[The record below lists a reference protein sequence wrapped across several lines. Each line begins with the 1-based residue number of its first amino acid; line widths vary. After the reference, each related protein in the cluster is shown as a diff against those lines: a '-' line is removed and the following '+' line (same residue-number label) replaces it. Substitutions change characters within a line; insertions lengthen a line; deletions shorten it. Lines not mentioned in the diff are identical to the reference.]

1 MEAGNTSHNENLSQ
15 SELIQGD
22 SNNAFSELLINLSSD
37 SGGPK
42 AELLVKTMQESDLSD
57 LKRLFNSKVDLL
69 EMTVPT
75 RIIHDGREIYLDL
88 ALIHWAS
95 GFSKPSIINLLLEF
109 GVKMDEKIPIIG
121 GTALHLASRYGSK
134 NNIDVLLSQKLDI
147 NQKDRDGMTP
157 LHLSSRYGREENV
170 ECLLDAS
177 ADYSQLDNYN
187 SMAIHHAA
195 MNGEFETLKILYRR
209 GSHRYIN
216 EANSYLNAPLH
227 LASISGNANVAKW
240 LLEKGA
246 AINQPGIGGDTPL
259 CLATAKDH
267 IEIVRELLINGANIH
282 KRNDHSY
289 SPILIASENAN
300 LEIFN
305 RLRMSGAFLSDAGAR
320 DNGTCYHRVIS
331 CFRDFSSDHNKII
344 DYLVGYDVDINQ
356 VNSLGDS
363 PLSLACTKNK
373 FEHAQCL
380 LKYGADVNPL
390 ESRKNGTPLMEACCR
405 PATRIV
411 ELLLQHDADTE
422 TKSSHG
428 MTALAYAVLH
438 NRIEH
443 VKLLIKKG
451 ANVMCTDHRGITP
464 LHTAVLQEKN
474 IAIALEILAT
484 EQYYPK
490 SSSTKYP
497 HRESTS
503 EIREM
508 QIVLLQGFE
517 SSEYETLEQLYI
529 IMYWAVSNGAKD
541 LANRCIDHDRQVLRW
556 TREGATWLH
565 VTSISDALDQPLG
578 WAAVALIIQQN
589 SRGDSPLAIAIEKG
603 HDKLEDLFWSQIKQF
618 QDTEKRL
625 MESYPDFSA
634 QILEF
639 LARHEEPGNEEI
651 LKAFLSSGG
660 KRDVKDSEGFTA
672 LQWAVYR
679 SQVVIVWWLL
689 SKGGYS
695 SDERKSASK
704 LITNRD
710 GESEAIGKLLLEPPA
725 ILDHV
730 SNPNKKHSFR
740 SLGCTDRIAAIS
752 SKARIVDV
760 LSGAES
766 NRIEYATSSVEELI
780 YDSGPEYKM
789 REAEDLSERNLAL
802 LKKKLKKDYGASQ
815 NRIGNQTQDSPNLD
829 SNSPQHGKLCDQEP
843 SSGNLRKFDL
853 RWIHLPVNEDLVSRL
868 SSDSGRSEREHMAIM
883 KHFNKSWTELAA
895 GAERYYMK
903 PQFVRKQE
911 DSHYDPV
918 NDRSGDQAPREST
931 AGACAALYMPYLD
944 IGTFARKRD
953 ETINEHNS
961 KETKHEPITLDQ
973 YYYPTIDDTSTRDN
987 DQVLSK
993 FLQQKSEQ
1001 PGGTAFLSKMSMGEH
1016 TVFGFG
1022 LSTKVLLKIP
1032 NSKYKQTCE
1041 PADPASETI
1050 ITATTQKFGETPE
1063 QISKADREPPEIL
1076 LQNALDN
1083 ILHGDTKTQF
1093 ERAKTV
1099 NSLMELLLGVASGLF
1114 MKRFV
1119 PVSGQI
1125 YKGPIEIFRESIRDV
1140 AEKESSLF
1148 QEFLRGLQKAKP
1160 REQKSL
1166 EPEQK
1171 KEQPSSEDFDS
1182 ESPDKPIPL
1191 NRYHV
1196 ISSETELLNM
1206 IRDIRDELHMLR
1218 SLAEDQEI
1226 VWKQVFASSDLMHF
1240 KAYSP
1245 TNVKKDLNAM
1255 LSEADK
1261 TEGYI
1266 NTLLDLRQ
1274 AEFGRLQAYDSARQS
1289 NSIFV
1294 FTIMT
1299 IVFVSL
1305 DWQSSER
1312 VGVTALISVPAII
1325 FAWKVN
1331 AISSFRPRNNIIS
1344 ETSKHTDATKGALI
1358 KVRRRGRKQHDIEA
1372 KQ

>member
-1 MEAGNTSHNENLSQ
+1 
-15 SELIQGD
+15 
-22 SNNAFSELLINLSSD
+22 
-37 SGGPK
+37 
-42 AELLVKTMQESDLSD
+42 
-57 LKRLFNSKVDLL
+57 
-69 EMTVPT
+69 
-75 RIIHDGREIYLDL
+75 
-88 ALIHWAS
+88 
-95 GFSKPSIINLLLEF
+95 
-109 GVKMDEKIPIIG
+109 
-121 GTALHLASRYGSK
+121 
-134 NNIDVLLSQKLDI
+134 
-147 NQKDRDGMTP
+147 
-157 LHLSSRYGREENV
+157 
-170 ECLLDAS
+170 
-177 ADYSQLDNYN
+177 
-187 SMAIHHAA
+187 
-195 MNGEFETLKILYRR
+195 
-209 GSHRYIN
+209 
-216 EANSYLNAPLH
+216 
-227 LASISGNANVAKW
+227 
-240 LLEKGA
+240 
-246 AINQPGIGGDTPL
+246 
-259 CLATAKDH
+259 
-267 IEIVRELLINGANIH
+267 
-282 KRNDHSY
+282 
-289 SPILIASENAN
+289 
-300 LEIFN
+300 
-305 RLRMSGAFLSDAGAR
+305 
-320 DNGTCYHRVIS
+320 
-331 CFRDFSSDHNKII
+331 
-344 DYLVGYDVDINQ
+344 
-356 VNSLGDS
+356 
-363 PLSLACTKNK
+363 
-373 FEHAQCL
+373 
-380 LKYGADVNPL
+380 
-390 ESRKNGTPLMEACCR
+390 MEACCL

-411 ELLLQHDADTE
+411 ELLLQHDAETE

-438 NRIEH
+438 NQIEH
-443 VKLLIKKG
+443 VKFLIKKG
-451 ANVMCTDHRGITP
+451 ANVMCTDRRGITP
-464 LHTAVLQEKN
+464 LHTAVLQKKN

-484 EQYYPK
+484 EQYYHK

-497 HRESTS
+497 HIESTS
-503 EIREM
+503 EIREIE
-508 QIVLLQGFE
+508 IVLLQGFE

-541 LANRCIDHDRQVLRW
+541 LANRCIDHDRQVLHW
-556 TREGATWLH
+556 TREGSTWLH
-565 VTSISDALDQPLG
+565 ITSKSGMVEIAQLILGRMMMQSDALDQPLG
-578 WAAVALIIQQN
+578 WAAVALIIKQN

-625 MESYPDFSA
+625 MESYPDVSA

-651 LKAFLSSGG
+651 LKGFLRAGG

-672 LQWAVYR
+672 LQWAVCR
-679 SQVVIVWWLL
+679 SQAVIVWWLL

-695 SDERKSASK
+695 SDKINCALK
-704 LITNRD
+704 LIVENKD
-710 GESEAIGKLLLEPPA
+710 KKSEDIKGLLRAPPST
-725 ILDHV
+725 LDHV
-730 SNPNKKHSFR
+730 SNPNKKHKSKFR
-740 SLGCTDRIAAIS
+740 KPANSNKVMNYQVT
-752 SKARIVDV
+752 IVDI
-760 LSGAES
+760 LSGAEPKRAKYS
-766 NRIEYATSSVEELI
+766 PSSVRELI
-780 YDSGPEYKM
+780 YDIGPEDIM
-789 REAEDLSERNLAL
+789 RKAGDLSERELAL
-802 LKKKLKKDYGASQ
+802 LKETQMENCGASSNRTGVQTKDYPSLHS
-815 NRIGNQTQDSPNLD
+815 T
-829 SNSPQHGKLCDQEP
+829 SPQHEKIGDEAS
-843 SSGNLRKFDL
+843 SSGNPRESHI

-868 SSDSGRSEREHMAIM
+868 SSDLGRSEREHIAIM

-918 NDRSGDQAPREST
+918 NDRNGDQAPREST

-944 IGTFARKRD
+944 IGTFDRKRNGSSNTKSSALLD
-953 ETINEHNS
+953 ESINERNS
-961 KETKHEPITLDQ
+961 RGIKHEPITLDQ

-993 FLQQKSEQ
+993 FLQK
-1001 PGGTAFLSKMSMGEH
+1001 
-1016 TVFGFG
+1016 
-1022 LSTKVLLKIP
+1022 KIRAIGRKILMV
-1032 NSKYKQTCE
+1032 NQLWIWIIDKK
-1041 PADPASETI
+1041 TI

-1063 QISKADREPPEIL
+1063 QISKADRKPPEIL

-1083 ILHGDTKTQF
+1083 ILHGDTKSQF

-1099 NSLMELLLGVASGLF
+1099 DSLMELLLGVASGLF

-1119 PVSGQI
+1119 PVSDQI

-1148 QEFLRGLQKAKP
+1148 REFLRGLQEAKP

-1171 KEQPSSEDFDS
+1171 KKQPSNEDSDS
-1182 ESPDKPIPL
+1182 KSPDKPMPL

-1261 TEGYI
+1261 TEDYI

-1299 IVFVSL
+1299 IVFLPLSFLTSLFALNVS
-1305 DWQSSER
+1305 DFPHEGDNVQYKGRWIFSIIF
-1312 VGVTALISVPAII
+1312 GVTALISIPAII

-1331 AISSFRPRNNIIS
+1331 AVSSFRPRNNIIS
-1344 ETSKHTDATKGALI
+1344 ETSKHTDAIKGALI
-1358 KVRRRGRKQHDIEA
+1358 RVRRRGRKQHDIEA